1 MRALIPVVG
10 QFIEALRSQFVE
22 ADPVPLGGA
31 VTEVE
36 HRPGE
41 LVALDALADEVGGPC
56 SGQVWVNVLR
66 VWRSESFP
74 TVSAESSSCRSPVTI
89 DLQVGAARR
98 VCTVDD
104 GGYPPSADAMGHD
117 ALVGLDD
124 TARIDRAVC
133 LALRACDDC
142 GLTIQSVV
150 APIEPVGPQG
160 GILAWTT
167 VVTIQLS
174 H

>member
-1 MRALIPVVG
+1 MHALIPVVG
-10 QFIEALRSQFVE
+10 QFLEALRREFVD
-22 ADPVPLGGA
+22 ADPAPLGGT
-31 VTEVE
+31 VTAVE

-66 VWRSESFP
+66 VWRSVSFP
-74 TVSAESSSCRSPVTI
+74 TVSAESSSCRAPVTME
-89 DLQVGAARR
+89 LQVGAARR

-104 GGYPPSADAMGHD
+104 AGYPPTVDAMGHD

-124 TARIDRAVC
+124 ATRIDRAVC
-133 LALRACDDC
+133 LALRAGDDR
-142 GLTIQSVV
+142 GLITQSVV